1 VSSKWRRK
9 ERPARPNR
17 PYWKGYLRLALVTIP
32 VQIHNANGEEADQRE
47 EGQLA
52 GSFRLSKGLYQ
63 MPRKNKKVESQS
75 DRKTQFLKGGEFKR
89 SADEV
94 NQRKEQGPSLEQT
107 DWATFP
113 PN

>member
-1 VSSKWRRK
+1 
-9 ERPARPNR
+9 
-17 PYWKGYLRLALVTIP
+17 
-32 VQIHNANGEEADQRE
+32 
-47 EGQLA
+47 
-52 GSFRLSKGLYQ
+52 

-107 DWATFP
+107 DWADLP
-113 PN
+113 PKLKEKRQRG